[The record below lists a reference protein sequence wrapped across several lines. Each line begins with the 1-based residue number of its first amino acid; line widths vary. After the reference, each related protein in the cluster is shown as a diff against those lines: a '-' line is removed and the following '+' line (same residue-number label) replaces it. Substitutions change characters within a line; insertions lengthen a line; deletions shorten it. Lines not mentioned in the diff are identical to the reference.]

1 MIYISKYTHNS
12 DTGGFILWP
21 LFSKQEYIYWN
32 YVTFNTCKWKKKLPS
47 HHTFY
52 VDNKL
57 SSLYLRLYPRNCY
70 RTLKTQE
77 ENWNGSLIEV
87 IRRFKGDYYK
97 PLVIR

>member
-1 MIYISKYTHNS
+1 M
-12 DTGGFILWP
+12 
-21 LFSKQEYIYWN
+21 QM
-32 YVTFNTCKWKKKLPS
+32 KKKLPS

>member
-32 YVTFNTCKWKKKLPS
+32 YVTFNTCKWKKK
-47 HHTFY
+47 
-52 VDNKL
+52 V